1 MEAFFL
7 CVANIVVTAIFAK
20 LAIHF
25 DKWWIILF
33 GLLAMASY
41 KADKPA
47 KEKTNDE
54 VQPPDS
60 QDQHEDHGF

>member
-1 MEAFFL
+1 MMEPAFV
-7 CVANIVVTAIFAK
+7 CIANIAIVGIFAK

-33 GLLAMASY
+33 ALLGMASY

-47 KEKTNDE
+47 KEQTDE
-54 VQPPDS
+54 KSSVVR
-60 QDQHEDHGF
+60 F